1 MISTYRKKPLVVE
14 ALQWTGFNLNEVIGF
29 CPIIRAETELLV
41 SDRFPELFIRT
52 LAGERH
58 VSLNDFIIKGVR
70 GEFYAWKADVFW
82 QTYDSV

>member
-29 CPIIRAETELLV
+29 CPVIQVETELLV
-41 SDRFPELFIRT
+41 DRFPELFICT
-52 LAGERH
+52 LEGEMH

-70 GEFYAWKADVFW
+70 GEFYACKPDVFW
-82 QTYDSV
+82 ETYDSF

>member
-29 CPIIRAETELLV
+29 CPVIQAETGLL
-41 SDRFPELFIRT
+41 DRFPELFIRT
-52 LAGERH
+52 LEGEMH

-70 GEFYAWKADVFW
+70 GEFYACKPDVFW
-82 QTYDSV
+82 ETYDSF

>member
-29 CPIIRAETELLV
+29 CPVIQVETELLV
-41 SDRFPELFIRT
+41 DRFPELFIST
-52 LAGERH
+52 PEGEMH

-70 GEFYAWKADVFW
+70 GEFYACKPDVFW
-82 QTYDSV
+82 ETYDSF

>member
-14 ALQWTGFNLNEVIGF
+14 ALQWTGFNLDEVMGF
-29 CPIIRAETELLV
+29 CPVIRAETELLV

-52 LAGERH
+52 LEGEMH

-70 GEFYAWKADVFW
+70 GEFYACKSDVFW
-82 QTYDSV
+82 ETYDSF